1 MNYQQFVALL
11 CEKAN
16 HLLDTKT
23 TVQIHHALKNNGAH
37 RTGLTISQEH
47 TNISPTIYLEEYYKQ
62 YQAGRDLN
70 DIAHGIVNL
79 YHEVKFEHSWEVSQI
94 QNFEL
99 AKPQIAYRVIHFQKN
114 EILLKDIPHV
124 PYLDLAI
131 VFYLLLETTEK
142 GAATILITNEML
154 DYWKIS
160 LEHLYSI
167 ALENTP
173 RILYPE
179 CKPMHVVI
187 QELLREPL
195 KENIEESCMFVL
207 SNHYRHYGA
216 ACMLYEQVL
225 EDIGNQLNEDYY
237 ILPSSIHEI
246 IILPSSCYLTHEELD
261 DMITEIND
269 TQISEEDVLSEHA
282 YYYSR
287 KERKLLIAKP

>member
-11 CEKAN
+11 REKTN
-16 HLLDTKT
+16 HLLDANT
-23 TVQIHHALKNNGAH
+23 TVQIHHALKNNGAR

-62 YQAGRDLN
+62 YQTGRNLN
-70 DIAHGIVNL
+70 DIAHAIVNL
-79 YHEVKFEHSWEVSQI
+79 YHEVKFEHSWEVSKI
-94 QNFEL
+94 QNFEF
-99 AKPQIAYRVIHFQKN
+99 AKPQVAYRVIHFQKN
-114 EILLKDIPHV
+114 ETLLKEIPHV

-154 DYWKIS
+154 NYWKIS
-160 LEHLYSI
+160 LEQLYSI
-167 ALENTP
+167 ALDNTP

-195 KENIEESCMFVL
+195 REDIEDSCMFVL
-207 SNHYRHYGA
+207 SNQYRHFGA
-216 ACMLYEQVL
+216 ACMLYDGVL
-225 EDIGNQLNEDYY
+225 EDIGNQLDEDYY
-237 ILPSSIHEI
+237 ILPSSIHEV
-246 IILPSSCYLTHEELD
+246 IILPSSCDLTHEELD
-261 DMITEIND
+261 DMITEINE

-287 KERKLLIAKP
+287 KGGKLLIAKP